1 MIIDACMFFNEV
13 DMLYLRLNILN
24 DTVSHFVVVE
34 SLERFGSAKKKES
47 VFLKHQDRFKE
58 FEHKLTHVLVPEL
71 HPVYTDVASGWQ
83 REKNQRDILY
93 RATKD
98 CISNYNVECRNW
110 TQDILICSDVDEIPN
125 PDVLKQNLDKIQQ
138 GEMYRLDMDF
148 FYYNVNSYVGKWP
161 WGTTVG
167 TMAAY
172 DWKGSHD
179 ARSVNYPDDRIL
191 RDAGWHFSYFGG
203 PDKIREKV
211 KSFSHSQ
218 DQIAKDFFS
227 RTDADLKADIKD
239 RRDLYRRPEMN
250 QFEHR
255 SADDPRLPKYFL
267 ENRDKF
273 PHFVEE

>member
-1 MIIDACMFFNEV
+1 M
-13 DMLYLRLNILN
+13 
-24 DTVSHFVVVE
+24 
-34 SLERFGSAKKKES
+34 
-47 VFLKHQDRFKE
+47 
-58 FEHKLTHVLVPEL
+58 
-71 HPVYTDVASGWQ
+71 
-83 REKNQRDILY
+83 
-93 RATKD
+93 
-98 CISNYNVECRNW
+98 
-110 TQDILICSDVDEIPN
+110 DEIPN
-125 PDVLKQNLDKIQQ
+125 PHVIGENLPRFYNFIH
-138 GEMYRLDMDF
+138 RLDLDF

-167 TMAAY
+167 PMSEY
-172 DWKGSHD
+172 EKCGGSHQ
-179 ARSVNYPDDRIL
+179 ARSNGYHETKRVIA
-191 RDAGWHFSYFGG
+191 DAGWHFSYFGG

-255 SADDPRLPKYFL
+255 SAGDPRLPKYFL